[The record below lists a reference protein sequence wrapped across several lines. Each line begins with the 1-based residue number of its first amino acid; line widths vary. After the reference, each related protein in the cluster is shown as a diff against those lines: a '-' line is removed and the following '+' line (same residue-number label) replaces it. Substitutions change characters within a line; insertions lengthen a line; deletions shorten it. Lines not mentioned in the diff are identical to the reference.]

1 MAITIPKLLERVS
14 RQDMDVTKPM
24 TSFRQDIG
32 LAKPYGAALVAQNNQ
47 VLVAKKE
54 NTNEKDIKSMI
65 KSRGIGD
72 TIEKIMKATGVK
84 NLVETVSGAIGIED
98 CGCEARKDALNKMFP
113 YKKQQ

>member
-1 MAITIPKLLERVS
+1 
-14 RQDMDVTKPM
+14 
-24 TSFRQDIG
+24 
-32 LAKPYGAALVAQNNQ
+32 
-47 VLVAKKE
+47 
-54 NTNEKDIKSMI
+54 MI